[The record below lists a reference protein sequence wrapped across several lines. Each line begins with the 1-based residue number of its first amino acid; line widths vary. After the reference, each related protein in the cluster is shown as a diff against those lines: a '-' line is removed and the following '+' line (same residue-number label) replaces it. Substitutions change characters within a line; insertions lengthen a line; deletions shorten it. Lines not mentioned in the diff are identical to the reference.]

1 MTKEQVLN
9 SIALKKRFCKNC
21 NLPIDLFDEPYFS
34 ERLEILD
41 FQFDCVRK
49 FNEFC
54 VEMEKF
60 EDEQVYF
67 QYYNTI
73 KESVINM
80 IKANSDFNK
89 FLKDDFNE
97 VNLLSHTAEVGNNN
111 LYTEDNAGKSF
122 ISIDMKQANFSALKH
137 YSPNIFKGFGS
148 WEDYIGSFTN
158 NEHIKNSKYIR
169 QVILGACN
177 PKRQVQYEKY
187 LMTLLYN
194 HIKKSLGEE
203 VDVFSIGNDE
213 IIIFAVSLKCS
224 IEKLKEI
231 IADCPDD
238 IGSLVR
244 LEVFDL
250 DKIGDVGWIK
260 NIYDETDGTVIDK
273 VEFKGVN
280 KEIYHQVLKHYRKQP
295 IAENDLVFRY
305 NGQLAKFLKEVQNP
319 WE

>member
-60 EDEQVYF
+60 EDEQAYF

-97 VNLLSHTAEVGNNN
+97 MSESPRPLRSWDGQPVSHMDNKEGNN
-111 LYTEDNAGKSF
+111 E
-122 ISIDMKQANFSALKH
+122 Q
-137 YSPNIFKGFGS
+137 
-148 WEDYIGSFTN
+148 
-158 NEHIKNSKYIR
+158 NE
-169 QVILGACN
+169 
-177 PKRQVQYEKY
+177 
-187 LMTLLYN
+187 
-194 HIKKSLGEE
+194 
-203 VDVFSIGNDE
+203 
-213 IIIFAVSLKCS
+213 
-224 IEKLKEI
+224 
-231 IADCPDD
+231 
-238 IGSLVR
+238 
-244 LEVFDL
+244 
-250 DKIGDVGWIK
+250 
-260 NIYDETDGTVIDK
+260 
-273 VEFKGVN
+273 
-280 KEIYHQVLKHYRKQP
+280 
-295 IAENDLVFRY
+295 
-305 NGQLAKFLKEVQNP
+305 
-319 WE
+319 